1 MFMLQ
6 LAARAQYSTARL
18 MRLALSM
25 LVIGPTSIF
34 MSAAFGIAVASDPE
48 PANSNVDGRLLYQQI
63 DDATQAVAIGPI
75 AETCGDADFIRRVY
89 LDLTGIIPTP
99 ESTRAFLADSAP
111 DKRSKLIDGLL
122 ESPEFSRH
130 FAVQLSVLLLDR
142 RTDKYVEQKA
152 WETYLVDAIDRGK
165 PLDQVFRELIY
176 PDDLADGIN
185 PARKFLL
192 NRSAEPHAMTRDVG
206 RLFFGM
212 DMQCAQCHDHPLI
225 GDYYQ
230 SDYYG
235 LFAFLNRTSV
245 FEDPKSKLG
254 VLAERAEGEAPY
266 ESVFTGDGRTTT
278 RPRLPKGATV
288 YVEPK
293 FTEETAY
300 KVKPDKTQAAK
311 PAFSRRALFAERLAE
326 SDQFRRNIANRV
338 WALVMGRG
346 LVHPSD
352 FHYSD
357 NPPVNPELL
366 ALLADDLA
374 SHQFDLRYLIR
385 QVMLSQTYQRGCDPP
400 RPDAID
406 LAGVQIQLSEL
417 TQRSQAVQ
425 EELHKLRASSLE
437 SMQAWQAAL
446 DDTDKTDAALLPIE
460 KSLVQSR
467 DATKKA
473 DVDHLQAKQAYE
485 KMLALSESINAAD
498 EAAKAAAKYLPNDL
512 KLAGAIKKLET
523 RSVGLKA
530 SLVSAQANAQA
541 KAEALKQA
549 RQMLEMLE
557 AEALSIAI
565 RRLAPDELARLEKA
579 HLAQQ
584 AQLQQADATAR
595 LLKAQSALC
604 QNIIDHAMLAD
615 SDAAKADLLWKSI
628 VDRWTLQGQV
638 AALKPLTPE
647 QLAASVMRA
656 TGFLARSETAA
667 KAAIVKTPPKEIEA
681 AKLTDAEKTQVLT
694 VATQVELLNQLR
706 GSLNQF
712 VDQFGG
718 LAGEEFQA
726 TVNQALFLGNSPTV
740 NSWLGAAN
748 DTLVGRLKAIQETDV
763 LADELS
769 IAIFSRPATDEE
781 LLQITSFLAPENSE
795 GPADRTVA
803 LAELAWAMLTSNEFR
818 FNH

>member
-1 MFMLQ
+1 MISVVG
-6 LAARAQYSTARL
+6 LATFS
-18 MRLALSM
+18 LSE
-25 LVIGPTSIF
+25 V
-34 MSAAFGIAVASDPE
+34 IAVASDLPSADSSVV
-48 PANSNVDGRLLYQQI
+48 PSLHQRI
-63 DDATQAVAIGPI
+63 DDATQSAAIGPI
-75 AETCGDADFIRRVY
+75 AATCGDADFIRRVY
-89 LDLTGIIPTP
+89 LDLTGVIPTP
-99 ESTRAFLADSAP
+99 AATRSFLADSAP
-111 DKRSKLIDGLL
+111 DKRSKLIDELL
-122 ESPEFSRH
+122 DSPEFARH
-130 FAVQLSVLLLDR
+130 FAIQFSVLLLDR

-152 WETYLVDAIDRGK
+152 WETYLVESIAKGK

-176 PDDLADGIN
+176 PDELADGIN

-206 RLFFGM
+206 RMFFGM
-212 DMQCAQCHDHPLI
+212 DMQCAQCHDHPII

-245 FEDPKSKLG
+245 FEDPKSKIG
-254 VLAERAEGEAPY
+254 ILAERAEGETPY
-266 ESVFTGDGRTTT
+266 ESVFTGDGRATT

-311 PAFSRRALFAERLAE
+311 PAYSRRALFAEKLGDNE
-326 SDQFRRNIANRV
+326 QFRRNIANRV

-357 NPPVNPELL
+357 NPPINPALL
-366 ALLADDLA
+366 ALIADDLA
-374 SHQFDLRYLIR
+374 AHQFDLRYIIR
-385 QVMLSQTYQRGCDPP
+385 QLMLSQTYQRGCDPP
-400 RPDAID
+400 SPQSID
-406 LAGVQIQLSEL
+406 LASIQTQLADLAQRGQVQQDQLD
-417 TQRSQAVQ
+417 
-425 EELHKLRASSLE
+425 KLRASSLE
-437 SMQAWQAAL
+437 SLQAWQAAL
-446 DDTDKTDAALLPIE
+446 DDSDKTDAALMPVE
-460 KSLVQSR
+460 KSLAQSR
-467 DATKKA
+467 EVTKKA
-473 DVDHLQAKQAYE
+473 AEEHGQAKQNYE
-485 KMLALSESINAAD
+485 KMLALSKSIASAV
-498 EAAKAAAKYLPNDL
+498 EAGRTATKLLPHDL
-512 KLAGAIKKLET
+512 KFAGAIKKLET
-523 RSVGLKA
+523 RSVSLQA
-530 SLVSAQANAQA
+530 SIVTSQANAQSKDA
-541 KAEALKQA
+541 AFNQS

-557 AEALSIAI
+557 AEALSIAN
-565 RRLAPDELARLEKA
+565 RRVSPDELARLEKV

-584 AQLQQADATAR
+584 SQLVQADANAR

-604 QNIIDHAMLAD
+604 QTILDHAAIAD
-615 SDAAKADLLWKSI
+615 SDVARADTLWKSI
-628 VDRWTLQGQV
+628 VDRWSLQGQI

-667 KAAIVKTPPKEIEA
+667 TAAIEKTPPKEIEA
-681 AKLTDAEKTQVLT
+681 DKLNADEKARMLT

-706 GSLNQF
+706 GNLNQF

-740 NSWLGAAN
+740 NNWLGAAN
-748 DTLVGRLKAIQETDV
+748 DTLVGRLRAIEETNV

-769 IAIFSRPATDEE
+769 IAIFSRPATEDE
-781 LLQITSFLAPENSE
+781 LRQITDFLTPENAE